1 MLLLTQISAT
11 LYFQQQTEDSNI
23 RETRKK
29 AIDIYCR
36 KDIKKNTRI
45 SNGPVLIL
53 AAPIRA
59 SSSWPRNPPARL
71 TQPLLPVLL
80 TPSPPL
86 RLGFM
91 VLFVLFIVPVLFEWA
106 SRIVW
111 ISKATSVFSST
122 RFNFFYFLKL
132 DNPTPCNGVKIRSKR
147 LIQLEIT

>member
-45 SNGPVLIL
+45 SNVPVLIL

-59 SSSWPRNPPARL
+59 SSSWPRSPPAWL
-71 TQPLLPVLL
+71 TQPLLPALL
-80 TPSPPL
+80 THRHR
-86 RLGFM
+86 RLG
-91 VLFVLFIVPVLFEWA
+91 
-106 SRIVW
+106 
-111 ISKATSVFSST
+111 
-122 RFNFFYFLKL
+122 
-132 DNPTPCNGVKIRSKR
+132 
-147 LIQLEIT
+147 